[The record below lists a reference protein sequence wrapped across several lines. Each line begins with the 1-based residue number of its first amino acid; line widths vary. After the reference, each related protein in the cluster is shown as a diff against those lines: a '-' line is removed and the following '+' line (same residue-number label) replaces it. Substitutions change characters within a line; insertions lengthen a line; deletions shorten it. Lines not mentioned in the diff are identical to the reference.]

1 MEWILNPD
9 GSRNRAYRPY
19 IDQEE
24 TNRNS
29 MLWDPSR
36 PLHYGLY
43 DRTQPPVYPW
53 KAAFHAFKPPG
64 PLSTIVGDVRV
75 IPKGAP
81 PGVALQ
87 WRPGPPGADLA
98 VQRAPYLFPY
108 PSGTQ

>member
-1 MEWILNPD
+1 MEWLVNPD

-53 KAAFHAFKPPG
+53 KAAFHAFHPPG
-64 PLSTIVGDVRV
+64 SASTIVGYTRYL
-75 IPKGAP
+75 P
-81 PGVALQ
+81 PAARGWSPSAFSSAAQ
-87 WRPGPPGADLA
+87 A
-98 VQRAPYLFPY
+98 VQRYPYLYPY
-108 PSGTQ
+108 PSAPQK